1 MKKRQ
6 ITFFMMLAFIVLLV
20 LPGCKKS
27 SEQEGNG
34 KKVTLVMGSWR
45 VSDTDQ
51 INKILK
57 VFHEKHP
64 NIEVKFDPTTSKE
77 YNAVL
82 RTKLEGGTAPDVFY
96 LRSYAVA
103 RNLYDEGFLE
113 NLTNLPGLKENYTE
127 AGMDPWTTEDK
138 QTYGVPFMAVSH
150 GIYYNKRIFRE
161 LNLSIPDTWE
171 ELIEVAKKIKAAG
184 ITPFANGS
192 KDEWTMAEIVFMNL
206 APNFIGGR
214 EGRLAYDRGERSF
227 NDKHVVAAFQA
238 CKDLAPFLPK
248 NQEALDNNDCQEIF
262 LMEEAAMTLEGSWNI
277 NIYERENPD
286 LEWGVF
292 ATPAPKGMEEHVTFH
307 PDAAIGLNS
316 ASEHK
321 EEAKIFLEWV
331 TSTECATLLGNELA
345 GFFPLNKNNI
355 TLDNE
360 HANEFLAL
368 NRGRGLDV
376 RWVWPVLL
384 NGNPDGYSLIQDGT
398 IAVIKGD
405 ITPQQAA
412 DNLQNG
418 LAKWYPPAQMHK

>member
-1 MKKRQ
+1 MKKMKLL
-6 ITFFMMLAFIVLLV
+6 IWVLLV
-20 LPGCKKS
+20 FLLLFLNAGCKKS
-27 SEQEGNG
+27 SNKAGN
-34 KKVTLVMGSWR
+34 KVVLTMGSWR

-57 VFHEKHP
+57 VFHAKYP
-64 NIEVKFDPTTSKE
+64 DIEVKFDPTTSKE
-77 YNAVL
+77 YNTVL
-82 RTKLEGGTAPDVFY
+82 RTKLEGGTAPDIFY

-103 RNLYDEGFLE
+103 RNLYDEGFIEDLS
-113 NLTNLPGLKENYTE
+113 NLTGLNENYSK
-127 AGMDPWTTEDK
+127 AGMEPWTTETGH
-138 QTYGVPFMAVSH
+138 TYGVPFMAVSH
-150 GIYYNKRIFRE
+150 AIYYNKRIFRE
-161 LNLSIPDTWE
+161 LDLKVPETWE
-171 ELIEVAKKIKAAG
+171 ELIVIAKKIKAAG

-214 EGRLAYDRGERSF
+214 EGRLAYDKGDRPF
-227 NDKHVVAAFQA
+227 NDEHVVAAFKA
-238 CKDLAPFLPK
+238 CQDLAPYLPK

-292 ATPAPKGMEEHVTFH
+292 ATPAPKGMDEYVCFH

-316 ASEHK
+316 ASEYK
-321 EEAKIFLEWV
+321 EEARIFLEWIC
-331 TSTECATLLGNELA
+331 STECATLLGNELA
-345 GFFPLNKNNI
+345 GFFPLNKNDI
-355 TLDNE
+355 TLDNQ
-360 HANEFLAL
+360 HANDFLAL
-368 NRGRGLDV
+368 NKGRGLDV

-384 NGNPDGYSLIQDGT
+384 NGKPDGYSLIQDGT
-398 IAVIKGD
+398 IAVINGQ

-418 LAKWYPPAQMHK
+418 LAKWYTPAQKYN